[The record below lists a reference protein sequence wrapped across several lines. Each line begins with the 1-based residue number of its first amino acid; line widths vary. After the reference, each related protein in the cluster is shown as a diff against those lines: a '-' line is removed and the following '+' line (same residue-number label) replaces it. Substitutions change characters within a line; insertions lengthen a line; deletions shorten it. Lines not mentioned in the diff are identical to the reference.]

1 MKTTG
6 LLFGSFNPVHMG
18 HLMIANYFIEF
29 TPVENLWLVV
39 SPQNPLK
46 KSSGLLPGPERL
58 EMVRLALQD
67 DPRFLACNIEFQLPE
82 PSYTTNTLTHL
93 TAKYTDREFVLIMG
107 ADNLSTLSKWK
118 DYQVLLEKFQIFVY
132 PRPGYPA
139 EKNIQHSNISLH
151 EAPLIEISAS
161 FIRESIAQGKDMRF
175 FLPHRVYDYIMKKG
189 FYRRKSR

>member
-58 EMVRLALQD
+58 EMVRLALHD
-67 DPRFLACNIEFQLPE
+67 DPRFLACNIEFRLPE
-82 PSYTTNTLTHL
+82 PSYTINTLTHL
-93 TAKYTDREFVLIMG
+93 TAKYPDREFVLIMG

-118 DYQVLLEKFQIFVY
+118 DYQVLLEKYQIFVY

-139 EKNIQHSNISLH
+139 EKNIQHPNISLH

-175 FLPHRVYDYIMKKG
+175 FLPHRVYDYITKKG
-189 FYRRKSR
+189 FYSRKSR

>member
-1 MKTTG
+1 MTTTG
-6 LLFGSFNPVHMG
+6 LLVGSFNPVHMG

-46 KSSGLLPGPERL
+46 KSSGLLPGPERM

-67 DPRFLACNIEFQLPE
+67 DPRFLASDIEFQLPE
-82 PSYTTNTLTHL
+82 PSYTINTLTHL
-93 TAKYTDREFVLIMG
+93 TAKYPDREFVLIIG
-107 ADNLSTLSKWK
+107 ADNLATFSQWK
-118 DYQVLLEKFQIFVY
+118 GYQVLLEKYRIFVY

-139 EKNIQHSNISLH
+139 EKNIQHPNISLH
-151 EAPLIEISAS
+151 EAPMIEISAS

-175 FLPHRVYDYIMKKG
+175 FLPHRVYEYILKKG

>member
-6 LLFGSFNPVHMG
+6 LLFGSFNPIHMG

-29 TPVENLWLVV
+29 TRVENLWLVI

-46 KSSGLLPGPERL
+46 KSSGLLPGTERL
-58 EMVRLALQD
+58 EMVRLALQED
-67 DPRFLACNIEFQLPE
+67 SRFMACDIEFRLPE
-82 PSYTTNTLTHL
+82 PSYTVNTLRHL
-93 TAKYTDREFVLIMG
+93 TAEYPDREFVLIIG

-118 DYQVLLEKFQIFVY
+118 DYQVLLEKYQIFVY

-139 EKNIQHSNISLH
+139 GTNMQHPNISLQ
-151 EAPLIEISAS
+151 EAPLMEISAS

-175 FLPHRVYDYIMKKG
+175 FLPHRVYEYIMKKG
-189 FYRRKSR
+189 FYHRKSR